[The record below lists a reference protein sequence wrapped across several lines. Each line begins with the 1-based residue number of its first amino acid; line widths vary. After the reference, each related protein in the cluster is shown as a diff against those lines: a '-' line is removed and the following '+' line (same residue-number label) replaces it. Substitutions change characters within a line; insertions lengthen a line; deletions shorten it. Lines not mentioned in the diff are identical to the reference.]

1 MGKAQ
6 PPHGPGGVDERIAPL
21 VAVPASVGELPA
33 TDTVKDYENDLLRG
47 RMIVK

>member
-6 PPHGPGGVDERIAPL
+6 PPHRPGGIDERIAPL

-33 TDTVKDYENDLLRG
+33 TDTVEDYENDLLRD
-47 RMIVK
+47 RLVVK